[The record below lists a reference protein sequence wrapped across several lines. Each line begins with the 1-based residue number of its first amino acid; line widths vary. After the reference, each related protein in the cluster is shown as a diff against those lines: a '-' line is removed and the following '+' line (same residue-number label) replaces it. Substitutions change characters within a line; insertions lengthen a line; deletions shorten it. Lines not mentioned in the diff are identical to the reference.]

1 MREYTYDT
9 NDYGFGGN
17 EGYWTKL
24 IDFQIQKDISDEVL
38 NELIMEH
45 HSDFTKYEDNEF
57 GPDFE
62 SDYDSWLE
70 FYRDL
75 FTGDLVAS
83 IEGANTELLE
93 ELYEKGYINNCY
105 VWDRH
110 YYQTKH
116 DFYGLSLSKPTR
128 LIADNVETYRQDDLI
143 ELLKDSGYVK
153 VLCDGVFV
161 RTDKPL

>member
-9 NDYGFGGN
+9 NNYGFGGN
-17 EGYWTKL
+17 EGYWTEL
-24 IDFQIQKDISDEVL
+24 IDFEIKKEIPDQVL
-38 NELIMEH
+38 QELIEKY
-45 HSDFTKYEDNEF
+45 HSDFTDYEGNEF
-57 GPDFE
+57 GSDFE
-62 SDYDSWLE
+62 SKYSSWLE

-75 FTGDLVAS
+75 FTGDLAVS
-83 IEGANTELLE
+83 IEGANAEVLE

-116 DFYGLSLSKPTR
+116 EFYGLSLSKPTR
-128 LIADNVETYRQDDLI
+128 IIADNVETYRQDDLI
-143 ELLKDSGYVK
+143 NLLKDSGYIK
-153 VLCDGVFV
+153 VLCEDVFV